1 VKPVAEKIIN
11 ESLARLLSRAEN
23 SRLLTA
29 DDLLPRVLKSI
40 GKYLPEGSNVEIKEF
55 IDTLKIDDLCL
66 IIACEKK
73 DDLAWKELVEKFGT
87 TVKSAAR
94 NITKNNEDAEDLA
107 SSIWAELHGLRNDA
121 EGNSR
126 GKLAYYS
133 GRGSLGGWL
142 RAVVS
147 QLAVDQYRKISRFV
161 QIEENREFENLAN
174 ENEES
179 LIVPNHDTPE
189 LLLDE
194 KRTSQDVA
202 KALKSAIESLSAEDK
217 LLIKLYYF
225 DDLNLKKIGEI
236 LGFHEATASR
246 KIVKVQGEL
255 RKTTEK
261 FLQSQHGWKAEE
273 VSKNLSETAGKLG
286 FSVEKLFVLLIL
298 AIVQE
303 MFR

>member
-1 VKPVAEKIIN
+1 VKSGTEKIIN
-11 ESLARLLSRAEN
+11 ENLARLLSRAEN
-23 SRLLTA
+23 PRSLSV
-29 DDLLPRVLKSI
+29 DDLFPRVLKSTR
-40 GKYLPEGSNVEIKEF
+40 KYLPEGSNVEIKNF

-73 DDLAWKELVEKFGT
+73 DDAAWKDLVENFGA

-107 SSIWAELHGLRNDA
+107 SSIWAELHGLK
-121 EGNSR
+121 ENSH

-174 ENEES
+174 ENEEA
-179 LIVPNHDTPE
+179 LIVSNHDTPE

-194 KRTSQDVA
+194 KRTSYDVA
-202 KALKSAIESLSAEDK
+202 KALKAAIENLSAEDK

-225 DDLNLKKIGEI
+225 DNLNLKKIGEM

-246 KIVKVQGEL
+246 KIVKVQAEL

-261 FLQSQHGWKAEE
+261 TLQTEHGWKTEE
-273 VSKNLSETAGKLG
+273 VSRNLSNTASKLG
-286 FSVEKLFVLLIL
+286 FSVEKLFVLLIFTI
-298 AIVQE
+298 AQE

>member
-1 VKPVAEKIIN
+1 VKPAAENIIN

-23 SRLLTA
+23 SRLLVA
-29 DDLLPRVLKSI
+29 DDLLPRILKSI
-40 GKYLPEGSNVEIKEF
+40 DKYLPDGSNVEIREF
-55 IDTLKIDDLCL
+55 VETLKIDDLCL

-73 DDLAWKELVEKFGT
+73 DDSAWKELVEKFGT

-121 EGNSR
+121 DGNSR

-174 ENEES
+174 ENEET

-202 KALKSAIESLSAEDK
+202 KALKSAIESLSAEEK

-225 DDLNLKKIGEI
+225 DNLNLKKIGDI

-261 FLQSQHGWKAEE
+261 ILQSEHGWKADE
-273 VSKNLSETAGKLG
+273 VSRNLSETASKLG
-286 FSVEKLFVLLIL
+286 FSVEKLFLLFIF

>member
-1 VKPVAEKIIN
+1 VKPAAEQIIN

-23 SRLLTA
+23 SRLLVA

-40 GKYLPEGSNVEIKEF
+40 EKYLPEGSTVEIREF
-55 IDTLKIDDLCL
+55 IETLKIDDLCL

-73 DDLAWKELVEKFGT
+73 DESAWSELVEKFNT

-107 SSIWAELHGLRNDA
+107 GSIWAELHGLRNDA
-121 EGNSR
+121 DGNSR

-174 ENEES
+174 ENEET

-225 DDLNLKKIGEI
+225 DNLNLKKIGEI

-261 FLQSQHGWKAEE
+261 ILQTEHGWKAEE
-273 VSKNLSETAGKLG
+273 VSRNLSETASKLG
-286 FSVEKLFVLLIL
+286 FSVEKLFVLFIL
-298 AIVQE
+298 TIVQE

>member
-1 VKPVAEKIIN
+1 MKPVAEKIIN
-11 ESLARLLSRAEN
+11 ESLARVLSRAEN
-23 SRLLTA
+23 SRLLTV
-29 DDLLPRVLKSI
+29 DDLLPRVSKSI
-40 GKYLPEGSNVEIKEF
+40 EKYLPDGSTVEIREF
-55 IDTLKIDDLCL
+55 IETLKIDDLCL
-66 IIACEKK
+66 IVACEKK
-73 DDLAWKELVEKFGT
+73 DDSAWVELVEKFGT

-107 SSIWAELHGLRNDA
+107 SSIWAELHGLRNVGD
-121 EGNSR
+121 GNSR

-174 ENEES
+174 ENEET

-194 KRTSQDVA
+194 KRTSQNVA

-246 KIVKVQGEL
+246 KIVKVQSEL
-255 RKTTEK
+255 RKATEK
-261 FLQSQHGWKAEE
+261 LLQTEYGWKAEE
-273 VSKNLSETAGKLG
+273 VSRNLSETASKLG
-286 FSVEKLFVLLIL
+286 FSVEKLFVLLIFT
-298 AIVQE
+298 IVQE

>member
-1 VKPVAEKIIN
+1 VKPVAEKIVN

-23 SRLLTA
+23 SRSLSV

-40 GKYLPEGSNVEIKEF
+40 DKYLPDGSNVEIKEF

-87 TVKSAAR
+87 TVRSAAR

-121 EGNSR
+121 DGNSR

-255 RKTTEK
+255 RKSTERI
-261 FLQSQHGWKAEE
+261 LQSEHGWKVEE
-273 VSKNLSETAGKLG
+273 ISKNLSETASKLG
-286 FSVEKLFVLLIL
+286 FSVEKLFVLFIL
-298 AIVQE
+298 AAMQE